1 MSLRALLFSRD
12 EPIIRLVNQV
22 LQDLGIAVTH
32 SHDAQDAVQRLTDE
46 HFDAILV
53 DDADA
58 SKAIRVLAA
67 AKSLPSC
74 QESVGIVLAAST
86 TSLALAEDARSSLV
100 LYRPLSADR
109 LRNGVKSVLNLRS
122 GEDERKSHRVPV
134 NIPAT
139 LQCIGIDGVL
149 VFLNNLSAGGA
160 AFLVGRSVP
169 PHSIQAIEFE
179 LPETKASVKA
189 SLEVVWRDAEGR
201 MGVHFAHMEPQQ
213 AESLEKWLAAHPSS
227 QQAHSANA

>member
-1 MSLRALLFSRD
+1 MNLRALLFSRD
-12 EPIIRLVNQV
+12 EQIIQLVNQV
-22 LQDLGIAVTH
+22 LKDLGIEVAH

-46 HFDAILV
+46 RFNAILV

-86 TSLALAEDARSSLV
+86 TSLGLAEDARSSLV

-134 NIPAT
+134 AIPAT
-139 LQCIGIDGVL
+139 LHCVGIEKVL
-149 VFLNNLSAGGA
+149 VFLANLSKGGA
-160 AFLVGRSVP
+160 AFTVGRSVP
-169 PHSIQAIEFE
+169 PHSIEAIEFE
-179 LPETKASVKA
+179 LPDTRQAIVA

-201 MGVHFAHMEPQQ
+201 MGVHFAKMEPNQ
-213 AESLEKWLAAHPSS
+213 AESLEKWLAAHPSA
-227 QQAHSANA
+227 QQANRANA